1 MRTALRDSE
10 QQTVRSVTT
19 STAGFGPL
27 MGELDHAGTDV
38 DIWPDGPP
46 SEDVAKA
53 LTVTLRDA
61 GWRVEYGA

>member
-1 MRTALRDSE
+1 
-10 QQTVRSVTT
+10 
-19 STAGFGPL
+19 

-53 LTVTLRDA
+53 LTVALRDA
-61 GWRVEYGA
+61 GWRIEYGA

>member
-1 MRTALRDSE
+1 
-10 QQTVRSVTT
+10 
-19 STAGFGPL
+19 

-53 LTVTLRDA
+53 LTVAFVMPDGTSSTEPELTVTSA
-61 GWRVEYGA
+61 N